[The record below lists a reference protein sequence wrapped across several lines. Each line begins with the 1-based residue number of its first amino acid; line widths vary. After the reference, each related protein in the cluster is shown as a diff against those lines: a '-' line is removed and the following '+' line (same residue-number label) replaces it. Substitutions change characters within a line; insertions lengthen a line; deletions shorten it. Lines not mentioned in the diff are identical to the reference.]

1 MSLVFAAITPH
12 SPALIPNIGKD
23 KLEEIKKTKEAMEQ
37 LEADLYVARPNV
49 IIIISPHGSFFKDAF
64 TVNAHTHFESTF
76 EEFGDVA
83 TKKEWQ
89 GIPELAA
96 LIARANMHSK
106 TPARLISQEK
116 LDHGATIPL
125 HYLTEHLP
133 NVKVLPLGYSEF
145 SAKDHVDFGY
155 SLKEIISHQSLRIAV
170 IASGDLSHS
179 LTHDSPSKFNEKGKE
194 FDKKIIE
201 LLETRNTLGIT
212 NFDEELVKG
221 ASECGYR
228 SILILLGILKNQ
240 NFHFKNLSYEYPFG
254 VGYLVG
260 KFDF

>member
-23 KLEEIKKTKEAMEQ
+23 KLDVIKKTKEAMEK
-37 LEADLYVARPNV
+37 LEAELYVTKPNV
-49 IIIISPHGSFFKDAF
+49 IITISPHGSFFKDAF
-64 TVNAHTHFESTF
+64 TVNAHTHFMSSF

-83 TKKEWQ
+83 TKKEWY

-96 LIARANMHSK
+96 LVSRAQMHTK
-106 TPARLISQEK
+106 TPARLVSQEK

-125 HYLTEHLP
+125 HYLTKHLP
-133 NVKVLPLGYSEF
+133 NVKILPIGYSEF
-145 SAKDHVDFGY
+145 STKEHINFG
-155 SLKEIISHQSLRIAV
+155 SALKEVISHQSLRIAV

-179 LTHDSPSKFNEKGKE
+179 LTHDSPVKFNEKGKE
-194 FDKKIIE
+194 FDNILIE
-201 LLETRNTLGIT
+201 LLETRNTLGIS
-212 NFDEELVKG
+212 NFSEELIKG

-228 SILILLGILKNQ
+228 SILILLGILKNK
-240 NFHFKNLSYEYPFG
+240 NFHFKNLSYEHPFG